1 MTELENLSRPPLVLL
16 ANDQEWSA
24 RSLETI
30 LGPAGYA
37 VLRAY
42 TGRQVL
48 DLVRTAQP
56 DLVIIDIRLP
66 DMGGNE
72 VCQALHDDPC
82 FSAST
87 PIIVTSSGTLE
98 REQRLAVYHAGA
110 WELASQPLD
119 GEVLLLK
126 LNAFMRS
133 KREAERLRAESLL
146 DEVTGLYNMRGLVR
160 RAREISAEAQRLH
173 APIACVAFTPITTD
187 AGQSEFRP
195 GTVSDSLVQHL
206 SAIVRRTGRISD
218 AIGRMG
224 QAEFAI
230 IAPATTGAGAVDM
243 IQRLREAV
251 EAQPMSVGGL
261 EQRVEIRAGYCAVP
275 DFAESAI

>member
-1 MTELENLSRPPLVLL
+1 MWEFMTELEHLSRPPLVLL

-66 DMGGNE
+66 DMGGSE
-72 VCQALHDDPC
+72 VCEALRQDPC

-87 PIIVTSSGTLE
+87 PIIVTSSGTPE
-98 REQRLAVYHAGA
+98 REQRLAAYQAGA
-110 WELASQPLD
+110 WELASQPFD

-133 KREAERLRAESLL
+133 KREADRLRAESLL

-160 RAREISAEAQRLH
+160 RAREISAEAQRVH
-173 APIACVAFTPITTD
+173 APIACAAFTPITAD
-187 AGQSEFRP
+187 AGHSEFRP
-195 GTVSDSLVQHL
+195 GTISDSLIQQLGAV
-206 SAIVRRTGRISD
+206 VRRVGRISD

-230 IAPATTGAGAVDM
+230 IAPATTAAEAVEM
-243 IQRLREAV
+243 IQRLREAI
-251 EAQPMSVGGL
+251 ESEPMSV
-261 EQRVEIRAGYCAVP
+261 
-275 DFAESAI
+275 D